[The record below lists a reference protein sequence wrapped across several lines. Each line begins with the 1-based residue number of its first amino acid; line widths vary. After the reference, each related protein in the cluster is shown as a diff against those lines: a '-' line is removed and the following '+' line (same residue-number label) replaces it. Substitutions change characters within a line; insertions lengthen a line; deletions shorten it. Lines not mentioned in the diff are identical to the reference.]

1 MKRFYTRTLLA
12 ALLLLCSTIATAH
25 DFEVNG
31 IYYNILSSSDKTVAV
46 TFKGFSC
53 YSYSD
58 EYSGAVTIPAS
69 VTYNGATYSVTSI
82 GYSAFEGCSS
92 LTSVTIP
99 NSVTTIG
106 NYAFGSCT
114 SLTSVTIPNNVTT
127 IGEAAFGFCTSL
139 ESIKVESGNTKY
151 DSRENCNAIIET
163 ETNTLIAGCKNTA
176 IPNSVTTI
184 GSYAFKYCVS
194 LTSVTIPNNVTSI
207 ENNAFYNCTGL
218 ESIKVESGNTKYDS
232 RGNCNA
238 IIETETNTL
247 IAGCK
252 NTVIPNSVTTIGN
265 SAFSNCQSLT
275 SVTIPNSVTTIGS
288 YAFFWCTSLAS
299 VTIPN
304 SVTTIGEAAF
314 SNCQSLTSVTIPN
327 SVTTIGNYAFSWCIS
342 LTSVTTPNSVTT
354 IGEGAFLYCVSLTSV
369 TIPNS
374 VTTIGN
380 SAFSNCSSLTSVTI
394 PNSVTTIGEYAFR
407 GCSNLTSVTIPNSV
421 TTIGNSAFGG
431 CNIKKAIWLAKTP
444 PTGYEN
450 VSARTNYVSNNKYT
464 SLSNVTISPYLSSIF
479 EVDGIKYIPINPA
492 ERTCNAIDCTYD
504 SSITNL
510 IVDKTV
516 LYKGVAMTVK
526 NIMPYA
532 FCNNT
537 NINIAKANN
546 DGNICESAFSGC
558 NNLTKITLG
567 ENVKTIENSA
577 FNDCSKLTEI
587 VIPDAVTQIG
597 NYAFD
602 NCTSLTDVIFKERT
616 TEIALGSN
624 GSSPLF
630 SDCPLDSVYIGGK
643 ITYNKTSGYGYSPF
657 YRNTSLRTV
666 VITDKENEI
675 YDNEFYGC
683 SNLISVS
690 IGDGVNKIGN
700 WAFSGCSSLN
710 YFAFGENVQSIGEGA
725 FSDCTAMTKIISHC
739 ATPPVCGNQALDDIN
754 KWECTLFVPSESK
767 DLYQSAEQWRDF
779 FFIEDAIEEPA
790 TPGDITG
797 DGIVNVGDITTI
809 ASMILDES
817 LMNDAADINDD
828 GVVNVGDITTLVSI
842 ILGSNSAPARAAI
855 TGEVALPVVTASMD
869 ADNSIL
875 INVANE
881 GYPFTAAQFD
891 IEFEGGI
898 SVVTDGEYYDVFL
911 GSRTSSRNH
920 SEPECN
926 TQPDGSLRVVI
937 LSLKNKVFDGEEG
950 DIASVALDLT
960 GVEDGEYQYTI
971 KNIALSDPN
980 SQLQY
985 PADATGMITVNGG
998 VISAV
1003 TGINSI
1009 TAGSQNC
1016 NEDIYDLSGRKVAN
1030 PVKGGIYIK
1039 GGKKVI
1045 M

>member
-1 MKRFYTRTLLA
+1 M
-12 ALLLLCSTIATAH
+12 
-25 DFEVNG
+25 
-31 IYYNILSSSDKTVAV
+31 
-46 TFKGFSC
+46 
-53 YSYSD
+53 
-58 EYSGAVTIPAS
+58 
-69 VTYNGATYSVTSI
+69 
-82 GYSAFEGCSS
+82 
-92 LTSVTIP
+92 
-99 NSVTTIG
+99 
-106 NYAFGSCT
+106 
-114 SLTSVTIPNNVTT
+114 
-127 IGEAAFGFCTSL
+127 
-139 ESIKVESGNTKY
+139 
-151 DSRENCNAIIET
+151 
-163 ETNTLIAGCKNTA
+163 
-176 IPNSVTTI
+176 
-184 GSYAFKYCVS
+184 
-194 LTSVTIPNNVTSI
+194 
-207 ENNAFYNCTGL
+207 
-218 ESIKVESGNTKYDS
+218 
-232 RGNCNA
+232 
-238 IIETETNTL
+238 
-247 IAGCK
+247 
-252 NTVIPNSVTTIGN
+252 
-265 SAFSNCQSLT
+265 
-275 SVTIPNSVTTIGS
+275 
-288 YAFFWCTSLAS
+288 
-299 VTIPN
+299 
-304 SVTTIGEAAF
+304 
-314 SNCQSLTSVTIPN
+314 
-327 SVTTIGNYAFSWCIS
+327 
-342 LTSVTTPNSVTT
+342 
-354 IGEGAFLYCVSLTSV
+354 
-369 TIPNS
+369 
-374 VTTIGN
+374 
-380 SAFSNCSSLTSVTI
+380 
-394 PNSVTTIGEYAFR
+394 
-407 GCSNLTSVTIPNSV
+407 
-421 TTIGNSAFGG
+421 
-431 CNIKKAIWLAKTP
+431 AKTP
-444 PTGYEN
+444 PTGYQN
-450 VSARTNYVSNNKYT
+450 VSARTNYVSNNKYI

-479 EVDGIKYIPINPA
+479 EVEGVKYVPINPA

-516 LYKGVAMTVK
+516 SYKGVAMTVK

-577 FNDCSKLTEI
+577 FNDCSELTEI

-616 TEIALGSN
+616 TEISLGSN
-624 GSSPLF
+624 GSLPLF

-643 ITYNKTSGYGYSPF
+643 ITYNKTISYGYSPF

-683 SNLISVS
+683 SNLTAVS
-690 IGDGVNKIGN
+690 IGDGVKKIGN

-710 YFAFGENVQSIGEGA
+710 YFAFGENVQSIGEEA
-725 FSDCTAMTKIISHC
+725 FSGCTAMTKIISHC

-817 LMNDAADINDD
+817 LMNDAADINND
-828 GVVNVGDITTLVSI
+828 GIVNVGDITTLVSM
-842 ILGSNSAPARAAI
+842 ILGSNSAPARTAA
-855 TGEVALPVVTASMD
+855 TRSADAPVVSASFDDEGTMF
-869 ADNSIL
+869 
-875 INVANE
+875 INVANP

-891 IEFEGGI
+891 IKFEGGI
-898 SVVTDGEYYDVFL
+898 GIVNDGEYYDVFL

-950 DIASVALDLT
+950 DIASISLDVT
-960 GVEDGEYQYTI
+960 GVADGEYKYTI
-971 KNIALSDPN
+971 KNIVLSDPQ
-980 SQLQY
+980 SKIKY
-985 PADATGMITVNGG
+985 PADVEGSLWVTATGID
-998 VISAV
+998 
-1003 TGINSI
+1003 SI
-1009 TAGSQNC
+1009 TADGENA
-1016 NEDIYDLSGRKVAN
+1016 NEAIYDLSGRKVAN

-1039 GGKKVI
+1039 GGKKFI